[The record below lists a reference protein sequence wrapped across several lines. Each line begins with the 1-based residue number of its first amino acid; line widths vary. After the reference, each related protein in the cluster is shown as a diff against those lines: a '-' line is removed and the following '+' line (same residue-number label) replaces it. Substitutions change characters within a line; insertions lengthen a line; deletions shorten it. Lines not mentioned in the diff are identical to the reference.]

1 MPLAMQFQDKQE
13 AGRLK
18 ALGGDMLLAPPTSQ
32 GHQDPLSSPLN
43 PLQVHVIT

>member
-18 ALGGDMLLAPPTSQ
+18 ALGGDMLLAPPA
-32 GHQDPLSSPLN
+32 LSGAPG
-43 PLQVHVIT
+43 PAKQPAKPATGTM